1 MNSATRHRL
10 SICIA
15 TYNRASY
22 IRETLDTFM
31 TDLPD
36 DVQVLIVDGAS
47 TDGTAEVVAEAK
59 RSYPRLKYLREETNS
74 GIDRDYDK
82 AVAYADGDYC
92 WLMTDDDLLVAG
104 AVRRVLDVLDSGPEL
119 LVVNAEVRSA
129 DLSRTLNKYQLPPEG
144 KMRYGAE
151 DLGELVGEA
160 GAYLSFIGAVVVRRA
175 TWLARP
181 RESYYGTL
189 FIHVGTLL
197 QAPALASIVVIRDPL
212 IVIRYGNAMWTAR
225 GFEIWMFKWPAL
237 IWSFSHLPES
247 SKAAV
252 TRCKP
257 YRSPKR
263 LLWYRAIGG
272 YSPVEFRSFIRP
284 RLGPLRLAAAWLI
297 AWLPSRIANGLVGLA
312 CQFRVQK
319 LSPIGLYDL
328 ARAPHASAISRAVA
342 RRKGLL

>member
-1 MNSATRHRL
+1 MNALSRHRL

-15 TYNRASY
+15 TYNRAEY

-31 TDLPD
+31 PELPD
-36 DVQVLIVDGAS
+36 DVQVLVVDGAS
-47 TDGTAEVVAEAK
+47 PDRTAEVIAEAR
-59 RSYPRLKYLREETNS
+59 RSYPRLEYVREETNS

-92 WLMTDDDLLVAG
+92 WLMTDDDLLVPG
-104 AVRRVLDVLDSGPEL
+104 AVHRVLSALDSGPEL

-129 DLSRTLNKYQLPPEG
+129 DLSRTLNEHQLPPQG
-144 KMRYGAE
+144 KTRYGAE
-151 DLGELVGEA
+151 EVAELVGEA

-175 TWLARP
+175 TWLARS

-197 QAPALASIVVIRDPL
+197 QAPALTSTVVVREPL

-237 IWSFSHLPES
+237 IWSFSHLPEW

-257 YRSPKR
+257 YRSPQR

-272 YSPVEFRSFIRP
+272 YSPAEFRSFIWP
-284 RLGPLRLAAAWLI
+284 RLGSLRLAAAWLI
-297 AWLPSRIANGLVGLA
+297 AWLPSRLANGVVGLA
-312 CQFRVQK
+312 CQFGLKK
-319 LSPIGLYDL
+319 LSHVALYDL
-328 ARAPHASAISRAVA
+328 ARAPHASALSRAVA
-342 RRKGLL
+342 RREGLL